1 MTENVIPISKSQEKV
16 AFLAGKLDWN
26 ENGEFREEIGK
37 FHSNLNLESEKM
49 DQSILI

>member
-26 ENGEFREEIGK
+26 ENGGYLSKKYGK
-37 FHSNLNLESEKM
+37 LDAKIPTLFV
-49 DQSILI
+49 